1 MGSGEWGNASNG
13 ISFSHSPLP
22 TPHSPLPSLKP
33 GEIMKRTLI
42 LFSALSFIS
51 MASIYAKAQDIKIAE
66 NKEKKQIDVTVDGQP
81 FTSYVFWDDQKK
93 PILYPLRTSK
103 GAVVTRG
110 YPLEKVAGERT
121 DHPHHISMWFNY
133 GNING
138 VDFWNTPPDGIK
150 RDEGAV
156 SKFGVIKHRAV
167 NAVKSGKGSG
177 RLDVTMDWIMPDGS
191 KVMRQDET
199 IIFRAAKDIRTIDRI
214 ITLTAQDKKVVFN
227 DTKEGALGIRVARQL
242 EEPSNEPQVF
252 GRTKVPVMD
261 NNGVA
266 GVYLSSEGKVGEKEA
281 WGTRARW
288 MTLSGNVKG
297 EDVAIAIFDHPK
309 NTTYPT
315 YWHARGYGLF
325 AANPFGAKEFTKGA
339 TTLNYTLEPGQKV
352 TFRFRVLIN
361 SGKLTKEQTETLYQ
375 QFLKEVKN

>member
-1 MGSGEWGNASNG
+1 
-13 ISFSHSPLP
+13 
-22 TPHSPLPSLKP
+22 
-33 GEIMKRTLI
+33 MKRILI
-42 LFSALSFIS
+42 LFFALCFIS
-51 MASIYAKAQDIKIAE
+51 MTSSFANAQEIKITE

-103 GAVVTRG
+103 GTVVTRG

-138 VDFWNTPPDGIK
+138 VDFWNTPPDGIR

-167 NAVKSGKGSG
+167 NAAKSGKGSG
-177 RLDVTMDWIMPDGS
+177 RLDVTMDWFMPDGS
-191 KVMRQDET
+191 KVMQQDET
-199 IIFRAAKDIRTIDRI
+199 IVFRAAKDIRVIDRI

-227 DTKEGALGIRVARQL
+227 DTKEGALGIRVTRQL
-242 EEPSNEPQVF
+242 EEPSTKPEVF
-252 GRTKVPVMD
+252 TDEQGNPTKVPVMD
-261 NNGVA
+261 NTGVA
-266 GVYLSSEGKVGEKEA
+266 GVYLSSEGKVGEKEG
-281 WGTRARW
+281 WGTRAKW

-297 EDVAIAIFDHPK
+297 EDVVIAIFDHPK
-309 NTTYPT
+309 NPTYPT

-325 AANPFGAKEFTKGA
+325 AANPFGAKDFTKGA
-339 TTLNYTLEPGQKV
+339 TTLNYTLEPGQKA

-361 SGKLTKEQTETLYQ
+361 SGKLTKEQTDALYQ
-375 QFLKEVKN
+375 QFLNDVKN